1 MMLFFFTG
9 LALLAAMTADADEAP
24 CESFSYQVEMLKAD
38 IEATHCVTDKDLG
51 EVCDNVA
58 RNAIVTCME
67 EDSVAARDDCMED
80 YFAAENIDDDGYVL
94 TGQEVLDCCKYRK
107 YSEFSKLFEEAHL
120 TVCPA
125 ENAGGARRKR
135 STYYPQHYDQHYG
148 LNTIWFQYHLC
159 KDQGINC
166 WFFTQGWNQ
175 GDFGSYYLYD
185 NVLGDEDMFED
196 LDFATLLLLG
206 NLGGGHGGSG
216 SRYRRGADDEAGSG
230 CDDCKVCIDDKCL
243 DAALKAPNDERG
255 PRAAAKVSQYKEATH
270 CDVLAQRFLMV
281 ESLCEEGQCDV
292 IEATKMHVTEEMCSK
307 VAFGAI
313 QLSDNNVVRK
323 CKCRIYRQIKEETLS
338 SMEELVCDFGPVH
351 AASFGMRKDVAG
363 NHGGASVVDKFHAG
377 LGHIA
382 SGISTGF
389 GLFGEGASKATGDY
403 GGASIGGP
411 DGGKYGS
418 FGGGASMSGGKYGSF
433 GGGAS
438 MSGGKYGSHGGGAS
452 MSGGKYGSASISGPD
467 AGFVGGASM
476 ADGKYGSF
484 GGDAST
490 GTGKNGGYGVSKK
503 VKSALT
509 LGKVAVASLV
519 LGKVVTASLLAIPVI
534 PQVFET
540 MAEGAAGMMGYY

>member
-185 NVLGDEDMFED
+185 NVLGDEDVFDGD

-206 NLGGGHGGSG
+206 SLGGGHGGHGGHGG

-230 CDDCKVCIDDKCL
+230 CDDDCKLCVEDKCL
-243 DAALKAPNDERG
+243 DALASEYRVIRKPACDEDC
-255 PRAAAKVSQYKEATH
+255 K
-270 CDVLAQRFLMV
+270 
-281 ESLCEEGQCDV
+281 LCFDGQCQDYA
-292 IEATKMHVTEEMCSK
+292 IDRSPRLF
-307 VAFGAI
+307 FGSI
-313 QLSDNNVVRK
+313 VSWFQ
-323 CKCRIYRQIKEETLS
+323 
-338 SMEELVCDFGPVH
+338 
-351 AASFGMRKDVAG
+351 
-363 NHGGASVVDKFHAG
+363 SVLD
-377 LGHIA
+377 
-382 SGISTGF
+382 
-389 GLFGEGASKATGDY
+389 
-403 GGASIGGP
+403 
-411 DGGKYGS
+411 
-418 FGGGASMSGGKYGSF
+418 
-433 GGGAS
+433 
-438 MSGGKYGSHGGGAS
+438 
-452 MSGGKYGSASISGPD
+452 
-467 AGFVGGASM
+467 
-476 ADGKYGSF
+476 
-484 GGDAST
+484 
-490 GTGKNGGYGVSKK
+490 
-503 VKSALT
+503 SALT
-509 LGKVAVASLV
+509 KPAPATKATLATSP
-519 LGKVVTASLLAIPVI
+519 TATQLLLQQVENIDATALSTAAQKRKLQFMQDELTKQEKAEAAQRKRDRDAILALLP
-534 PQVFET
+534 PP
-540 MAEGAAGMMGYY
+540 